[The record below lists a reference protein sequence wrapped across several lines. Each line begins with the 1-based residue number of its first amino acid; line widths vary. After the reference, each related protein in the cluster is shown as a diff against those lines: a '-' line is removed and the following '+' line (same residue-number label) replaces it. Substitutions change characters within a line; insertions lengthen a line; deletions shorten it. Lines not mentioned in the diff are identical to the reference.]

1 MWLNIYHFAHDTLS
15 MHFWDLPMLLA
26 GAVILAEFLVHGRN
40 EKKREEKLDAERTKR
55 LETMQKEGA
64 GTL

>member
-1 MWLNIYHFAHDTLS
+1 MWLNIYHFAHNTLG

-26 GAVILAEFLVHGRN
+26 GAVILAELFVHGRN
-40 EKKREEKLDAERTKR
+40 EKKREEKLDAARAKR
-55 LETMQKEGA
+55 LETMQKENA

>member
-1 MWLNIYHFAHDTLS
+1 